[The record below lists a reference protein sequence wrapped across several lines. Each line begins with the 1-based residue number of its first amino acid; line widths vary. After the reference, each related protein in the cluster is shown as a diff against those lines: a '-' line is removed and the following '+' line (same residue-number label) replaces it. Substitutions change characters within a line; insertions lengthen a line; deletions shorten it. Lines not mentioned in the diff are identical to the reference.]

1 MRVAGCSCLPLGHPR
16 TSRRAAAKAFK
27 WFNPLASTQPRR
39 DLADCLFPNVA
50 MLSRSVALPQRSTT
64 ALLALTLA
72 VELDRID
79 VTARTRWQQLVCAFL
94 LASGRCAAHLS
105 YRDGRRLVSWRS
117 CADSARCPKSR
128 SAAHV
133 NEADGHNRSS
143 TRQLVNGQAGGCRAT
158 S

>member
-1 MRVAGCSCLPLGHPR
+1 
-16 TSRRAAAKAFK
+16 
-27 WFNPLASTQPRR
+27 
-39 DLADCLFPNVA
+39 

-72 VELDRID
+72 AALDRID
-79 VTARTRWQQLVCAFL
+79 VTVRTRWQQLVCAFL

-128 SAAHV
+128 SAVHM

-143 TRQLVNGQAGGCRAT
+143 TQLIDILMSTLIRHRINFLTKTYKR
-158 S
+158 

>member
-1 MRVAGCSCLPLGHPR
+1 
-16 TSRRAAAKAFK
+16 
-27 WFNPLASTQPRR
+27 
-39 DLADCLFPNVA
+39 

-72 VELDRID
+72 AALDRID

-105 YRDGRRLVSWRS
+105 YRDGRRLVSRRL
-117 CADSARCPKSR
+117 CTDSARCPKSL
-128 SAAHV
+128 SAVHMNA
-133 NEADGHNRSS
+133 ADGRIRSS
-143 TRQLVNGQAGGCRAT
+143 SRQLVNGQAGGCRAT

>member
-1 MRVAGCSCLPLGHPR
+1 
-16 TSRRAAAKAFK
+16 
-27 WFNPLASTQPRR
+27 
-39 DLADCLFPNVA
+39 

-72 VELDRID
+72 AALDRID
-79 VTARTRWQQLVCAFL
+79 VTVRTRWQQLVCAFL

-117 CADSARCPKSR
+117 CADSARCPKSL
-128 SAAHV
+128 SAVHMNA
-133 NEADGHNRSS
+133 ADGRIRSS
-143 TRQLVNGQAGGCRAT
+143 SRQLVNGQAGGCRAT